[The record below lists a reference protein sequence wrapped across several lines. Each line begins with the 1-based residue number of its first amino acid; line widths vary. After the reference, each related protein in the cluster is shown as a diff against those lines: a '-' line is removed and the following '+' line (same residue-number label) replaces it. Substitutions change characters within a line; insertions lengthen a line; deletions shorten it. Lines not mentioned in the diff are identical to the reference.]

1 MKNYLTYA
9 AIMVLFA
16 LVSYLSYLKIS
27 NLENSLKLLKSEN
40 ETLLNINQK
49 QAIKMDELNSEYVK
63 GLETLSSA
71 NTQKEVITKVIE
83 KQKIIA
89 KGDENNESV
98 PKVIV
103 DTANFVLDRL
113 RSKETSSA
121 NTNH

>member
-16 LVSYLSYLKIS
+16 LVSYLSYLKITS
-27 NLENSLKLLKSEN
+27 LENSLKLLKSEN
-40 ETLLNINQK
+40 EALLNINQK
-49 QAIKMDELNSEYVK
+49 QAIKMDELNKEYLK

-71 NTQKEVITKVIE
+71 NTQKEVVTKVIE

-98 PKVIV
+98 PKVIS
-103 DTANFVLDRL
+103 DTTSFILDRL
-113 RSKETSSA
+113 RSKEASSA

>member
-40 ETLLNINQK
+40 ETLISINQT
-49 QAIKMDELNSEYVK
+49 QALKMDELNKEYLK

-71 NTQKEVITKVIE
+71 NKDKEIITKVIE

-98 PKVIV
+98 PKVIN
-103 DTANFVLDRL
+103 DTTSFILDRL